1 MHGAGC
7 SRMPEVRAG
16 NATVNATGA
25 ETLAAVQDAAA
36 SCRTVAAGRRGR
48 RAHDRRA
55 LQGRWRAAG
64 GAVRPAARTGARA
77 RYPGCPVRHRGRQ
90 GRRGLRREARLAR
103 GDRDRAR
110 DAPARCPAALAH
122 RCPAPRRRRVRAR
135 RDAPRPARRTG
146 WHPRARPDLL
156 AVSDDAA
163 AAEADRRQRDLA
175 AAAARAGA
183 AIEPI
188 SEAAWVGHC
197 ASLPPARVRLPGRD
211 ARVSLPGLDAA
222 WAYDAGRRL
231 ALVPHEAAT
240 HITPRQS
247 APPPPATL
255 VERVRQALTP

>member
-1 MHGAGC
+1 
-7 SRMPEVRAG
+7 MPEVRAG

-36 SCRTVAAGRRGR
+36 SVGQWLPVDA
-48 RAHDRRA
+48 D
-55 LQGRWRAAG
+55 G
-64 GAVRPAARTGARA
+64 GLTIAELCEGDGGP
-77 RYPGCPVRHRGRQ
+77 
-90 GRRGLRREARLAR
+90 REARYGPLRGRVLALATR
-103 GDRDRAR
+103 GVRFGTEAVKDVAGYDVKRAWLGEIEIEHATLR
-110 DAPARCPAALAH
+110 LAARLPWRTDALLRGGDAFALAETLRALLAAPAGILVLA
-122 RCPAPRRRRVRAR
+122 
-135 RDAPRPARRTG
+135 
-146 WHPRARPDLL
+146 PDLL

-163 AAEADRRQRDLA
+163 EAEADRRQRDLA

-188 SEAAWVGHC
+188 SEAAWVGYC